1 MELWIRGVTPEPFGL
16 QATVLRTRRR
26 RRLASD
32 SRLTVSY
39 RAISAAFRCG
49 AGKKSISMR
58 VLIAG
63 ATGAVGHRLVPL
75 LVAAGHQVTGLT
87 RTSAK
92 TAEIERAGATALVAD
107 AFDGPL
113 VRRLVLEARP
123 EVVVHEMTALANAS
137 DLTHFDSAFAMTNRL
152 RTEGLDHLLAA
163 ARETGARRVV
173 AQSFCGWPYA
183 RTGNPVKTEEEPLDP
198 NPPREFRNTLDAI
211 RHWKMQ
217 SRARRAW
224 KALSSLW
231 RLLRAVQRI
240 VRRADDRSAP
250 AAARASD
257 RRRWRLVVV
266 SPSRRRGCRD
276 ALAIARGAPAST
288 TSWMMTPRRF
298 GNGFRRSPRCSEPS
312 PVAHPALDGE
322 DRSRRPYG
330 RHDDGEPCRVQSQG
344 PTGIGLVAGSSLL
357 AKGFRGGH
365 RSSKSISIVRSVAR
379 GKTGRSADPLTIFH
393 RGRQRSPKL

>member
-1 MELWIRGVTPEPFGL
+1 
-16 QATVLRTRRR
+16 
-26 RRLASD
+26 
-32 SRLTVSY
+32 
-39 RAISAAFRCG
+39 
-49 AGKKSISMR
+49 MR

-63 ATGAVGHRLVPL
+63 ATGAVGRRLVPL

-211 RHWKMQ
+211 RHLENAVAGAAGMEGLVLRYGAFYGPCSGLFDGPMIDQ
-217 SRARRAW
+217 LRR
-224 KALSSLW
+224 
-231 RLLRAVQRI
+231 
-240 VRRADDRSAP
+240 RRVPVIGDGGGWWSFLHLDD
-250 AAARASD
+250 AAAAT
-257 RRRWRLVVV
+257 
-266 SPSRRRGCRD
+266 
-276 ALAIARGAPAST
+276 ALAIARGAPGIYNIVDDDPAPVRE
-288 TSWMMTPRRF
+288 WLPAFAAMLGAKPPWRIPRWMARIAAGEHMVAMMTENRAGSNLKARREL
-298 GNGFRRSPRCSEPS
+298 GWSP
-312 PVAHPALDGE
+312 AHPSRRRGFAE
-322 DRSRRPYG
+322 VIAAANRSR
-330 RHDDGEPCRVQSQG
+330 
-344 PTGIGLVAGSSLL
+344 
-357 AKGFRGGH
+357 
-365 RSSKSISIVRSVAR
+365 
-379 GKTGRSADPLTIFH
+379 
-393 RGRQRSPKL
+393 